1 MPLHVQLDSFR
12 PAILQHGPP
21 LPVSPGQAKRDPGI
35 HGFSCFSPW
44 MPHRVRHDISFPVI
58 PGLDPGIHLLLKVFM
73 DAASSAA

>member
-1 MPLHVQLDSFR
+1 MSSLTPFAQSFSSM
-12 PAILQHGPP
+12 AS
-21 LPVSPGQAKRDPGI
+21 SPGHPRASEAR

-44 MPHRVRHDISFPVI
+44 MPHQVRHDISFPVI